1 MDGFP
6 PSKESQVTLM
16 NMAAQPF
23 SHWGFRNMTVQSSLT
38 VARGGKIHEFGRRP
52 NDRIEK
58 IPFEYNGKKYN
69 VLDVLEADDTDG
81 YLVIKDGTIVY
92 ERYWRDFT
100 ETDYHLWASSTKS
113 LVGLCAGILVEQG
126 KLGVNKKV
134 PAYIPELKG
143 SAFSDLTVRQVL
155 NMVSALDY
163 SEDYVNLKPGSVH
176 FEYFRR
182 IGLTPAF
189 DLMATV
195 PTETDEP
202 RGTLRLLP
210 RFERNPNLEPG
221 YKFEYHSPNVDVIGW
236 IIQRQ
241 SGLPLN
247 KFVEKHV
254 WSKLQTEH
262 DAAFTCDIDFTP
274 IATGG
279 FLCTLRDFARFGLC
293 VLNNGR
299 VEGEQVFPADWIR
312 DTYRVTDEE
321 IAHTTRSAYK
331 DKTAPV
337 YYDELIAYKNFWW
350 IHDREKGIMMANG
363 VFGQAVYVNMEK
375 NVVIAMFSSAKSA
388 SNAARDTWAVKR
400 HATQVIAD
408 SLN

>member
-16 NMAAQPF
+16 NMTTQPF
-23 SHWGFRNMTVQSSLT
+23 SHWGFRNMTVQPSLA
-38 VARGGKIHEFGRRP
+38 VARGGKIHEFGRRQ
-52 NDRIEK
+52 NDHIEK
-58 IPFEYNGKKYN
+58 ISLEYNSKKYN

-81 YLVIKDGTIVY
+81 YLVVKDGTIVY
-92 ERYWRDFT
+92 ERYWHDFT

-113 LVGLCAGILVEQG
+113 LVGLCAGILVDQG
-126 KLGVNKKV
+126 KLDVNKKI
-134 PAYIPELKG
+134 PSYIPELKG
-143 SAFSDLTVRQVL
+143 SAFSDVTVRQAL

-163 SEDYVNLKPGSVH
+163 SEDYVNLKPGSIH
-176 FEYFRR
+176 YEYFRR

-189 DLMATV
+189 DLMASV
-195 PTETDEP
+195 PTEADAP

-210 RFERNPNLEPG
+210 KFERNPDLEPS
-221 YKFEYHSPNVDVIGW
+221 YRFEYHSPNVDVIGW

-241 SGLPLN
+241 SGLSLN

-293 VLNNGR
+293 VLNDGR
-299 VEGEQVFPADWIR
+299 MDGEQVFPADWIR

-331 DKTAPV
+331 DETASV
-337 YYDELIAYKNFWW
+337 SYDELIAYKNFWW
-350 IHDREKGIMMANG
+350 VHDREKGIMMANG
-363 VFGQAVYVNMEK
+363 VFGQAVYVNRDK

-388 SNAARDTWAVKR
+388 SNAARDTWKVKM